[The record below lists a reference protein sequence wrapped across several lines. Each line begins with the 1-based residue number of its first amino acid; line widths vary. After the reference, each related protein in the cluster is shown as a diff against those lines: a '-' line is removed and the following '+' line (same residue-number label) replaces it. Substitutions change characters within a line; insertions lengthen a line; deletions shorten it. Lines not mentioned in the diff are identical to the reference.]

1 MNRGELVRLLSYDDQ
16 GVVVLGTA
24 TPDQG
29 RHVFDN
35 GELAVYLGVWQQATD
50 RSDAK
55 FQVLVQNVVGWI
67 YESECEVV
75 NAEG

>member
-1 MNRGELVRLLSYDDQ
+1 MIRGELVRLLSYSDQ
-16 GVVVLGTA
+16 GVVVLGT
-24 TPDQG
+24 PGQK
-29 RHVFDN
+29 RYVFDN

-55 FQVLVQNVVGWI
+55 YQVLVQNVVGWI

-75 NAEG
+75 NGQR